1 MARASSRRALFLCLL
16 VLLQEFGPAHFA
28 KLAQNDFLSDREFLD
43 SEDEDN
49 ADDQETGSNL
59 VPQSPITQPSA
70 KKIACS
76 VAAVRPQKARFARFP
91 ANFRYPN
98 IRGLLWSEN
107 LQTWVKTNIDRYSEL
122 KKELE
127 DINRE
132 QDNILKSM
140 NIDIELTLNNKTK
153 DIVDAIKAKNN
164 TRDELDYLQVSDMY
178 ESAIENAMN
187 IGFPLLTLL
196 ISGGAAAYQFAK
208 KSRAHE
214 EVFKLERRNAIR
226 LKTPPNAQI
235 ARRKTS
241 LIKNFKTKYRQLKS
255 RLNTK
260 FSRSI
265 RYVKNIGKAFDL
277 ALSIFS
283 SAFAIYNVIDQAKK
297 CEERRDDAKE
307 ARDTMAKALE
317 NFDEAIQNITTS
329 KETMY
334 SVARRKSYLDLAHL
348 GVVTWIHVRDSCQL
362 PSVARRV
369 VVFDDDNL
377 RSVDFCADVFSAV
390 FVKMLTSILNGC
402 RDGTKSFDDLYS
414 DATSLY
420 GSEARKCE
428 RKIGAF
434 YVTKET
440 LKEEIEKVMKKE
452 NLSPV
457 CSVNNPTI
465 KSLACL
471 KKNDGLTAEDIAAEM
486 KIDKDAIVLL
496 LEDCPEEGLN
506 PKQKRQVCNLRETKA
521 KNELIAGLLEF
532 DLAKV
537 KEVARKCER
546 KIGAFYVTKE
556 TLKEEIEKV
565 MKKENLSPV
574 CSVNNPTTKSLACLK
589 KNDGLTAEGIAAEMK
604 IDKDVIVL
612 LLEDC
617 PKEGLNPKQ
626 KRQVC
631 NMRNEKENNE
641 RIADFLEF
649 DLAKVKEVVCPPS
662 CLKKN
667 DGLTAEGIAAEMK
680 IDKDVIVLLLEDCP
694 KEGLNPKQKRQ
705 VCNMR
710 KQKENN
716 ERIADLLEF
725 DLAKVKEVVCP
736 PCEYC

>member
-1 MARASSRRALFLCLL
+1 MKANRGTPQVVKQNHHMQEGYGLSHLFIRKYLNIYEDCLSPDHTPKTKSSCKERMARASSRRALFLCLL

-59 VPQSPITQPSA
+59 VPQTPITQSSA
-70 KKIACS
+70 KKSRIKNVYTVVKYGAQFSNALTSTTSLAIAIYQAIEGCCGQF
-76 VAAVRPQKARFARFP
+76 PKACEYRDEFIKMKTQVKEQSALADNLQRE
-91 ANFRYPN
+91 A
-98 IRGLLWSEN
+98 EN

-178 ESAIENAMN
+178 ESAIENALN

-196 ISGGAAAYQFAK
+196 ISGGGAAYQFAK

-334 SVARRKSYLDLAHL
+334 SAFEDVRKELVAENLMNLLEDIKQVLDNADPTPELIEAANGIENYRLNMPKDISPNQTYKHQENL
-348 GVVTWIHVRDSCQL
+348 INSLNQVPFTLSCYTQK
-362 PSVARRV
+362 
-369 VVFDDDNL
+369 
-377 RSVDFCADVFSAV
+377 
-390 FVKMLTSILNGC
+390 VKMLTSILNGC

-457 CSVNNPTI
+457 CSVNNPTT

-486 KIDKDAIVLL
+486 EIDKDA
-496 LEDCPEEGLN
+496 
-506 PKQKRQVCNLRETKA
+506 
-521 KNELIAGLLEF
+521 
-532 DLAKV
+532 
-537 KEVARKCER
+537 
-546 KIGAFYVTKE
+546 
-556 TLKEEIEKV
+556 
-565 MKKENLSPV
+565 
-574 CSVNNPTTKSLACLK
+574 
-589 KNDGLTAEGIAAEMK
+589 
-604 IDKDVIVL
+604 IVL

-631 NMRNEKENNE
+631 NLRKTIAKNE
-641 RIADFLEF
+641 I
-649 DLAKVKEVVCPPS
+649 
-662 CLKKN
+662 
-667 DGLTAEGIAAEMK
+667 
-680 IDKDVIVLLLEDCP
+680 
-694 KEGLNPKQKRQ
+694 
-705 VCNMR
+705 
-710 KQKENN
+710 
-716 ERIADLLEF
+716 IADLLEF

-736 PCEYC
+736 P